1 MFLAFPNFNIWST
14 PLLLLTVQGL
24 IFAVL
29 ICNRYRKRKN
39 LSDLLLFFILLIT
52 CYHQTTYTLG
62 FMGWYDTFR
71 NTKINYG
78 LITLTIAIAPLI
90 YLYVKSI
97 TMSSF
102 NFRKKDWLHF
112 LPAFLVIIY
121 RIVIFSYDAIQP
133 GFAAT
138 QNGYLKIHLDEAYF
152 LPVYSI
158 FSYIQNT
165 LYLAF
170 TLQLFY
176 NYRKKIN
183 EYFSNTF
190 KLELNWIRNFLLLYI
205 ALFLY
210 DLIQTITGTIF
221 IDLDYKQQ
229 WWMTLF
235 TGLIIIYV
243 GIKGFFTDTTK
254 LKKLDFSFSPNRA
267 AIPERD
273 AVSKKKID
281 PEAIQKIKS
290 LMEDEKPY
298 LNPELN
304 LSDLANLAK
313 LTRAQ
318 LSEIINSGFHKNF
331 NDFVNS
337 YRVEAFKDMLH
348 EHKHK
353 QLSMLGIAYECGFN
367 SKATFNRV
375 FKKLTHS
382 SPSEFLKTF
391 G

>member
-1 MFLAFPNFNIWST
+1 MFLAFPEFNIWST
-14 PLLLLTVQGL
+14 PLLILTLQGL
-24 IFAVL
+24 IFAGL
-29 ICNRYRKRKN
+29 IFNRYRKQKN
-39 LSDLLLFFILLIT
+39 ISDLFLFSILIVT
-52 CYHQTTYTLG
+52 CYHQTCYTLG

-71 NTKINYG
+71 NTKINYA
-78 LITLTIAIAPLI
+78 LITLSIAIAPLI
-90 YLYVKSI
+90 YLYIKSI

-102 NFRKKDWLHF
+102 SFRKIDWLHF
-112 LPAFLVIIY
+112 LPAILVILY
-121 RIVIFSYDAIQP
+121 RLFIFSYDAVQP
-133 GFAAT
+133 GFSET
-138 QNGYLKIHLDEAYF
+138 QNGFLKIRFDETYF
-152 LPVYSI
+152 LPIYSI

-170 TLQLFY
+170 TVQLFF

-183 EYFSNTF
+183 QYFSNTF

-205 ALFLY
+205 LLFLY

-229 WWMTLF
+229 WWMVLF

-243 GIKGFFTDTTK
+243 GIKGFFTDTSK
-254 LKKLDFSFSPNRA
+254 LKKLDFSFSPNRT

-273 AVSKKKID
+273 TSIKKEI
-281 PEAIQKIKS
+281 PRYLIQNVRT
-290 LMEDEKPY
+290 LMEIEKPY

-304 LSDLANLAK
+304 LSDLAKQAK

-318 LSEIINSGFHKNF
+318 LSEIINSGFHQNF
-331 NDFVNS
+331 NDFVNG
-337 YRVEAFKDMLH
+337 YRVKAFKDMLN
-348 EHKHK
+348 EDKHK
-353 QLSMLGIAYECGFN
+353 QLSMLGIAHECGFN

-375 FKKLTHS
+375 FKKMTNS
-382 SPSEFLKTF
+382 SPSEFLKTI

>member
-1 MFLAFPNFNIWST
+1 MFLSFPDFNIWSS
-14 PLLLLTVQGL
+14 PLLILTVQGL
-24 IFAVL
+24 IFAGL
-29 ICNRYRKRKN
+29 IFKRYGKQKH

-71 NTKINYG
+71 NTKVNYA

-90 YLYVKSI
+90 YLYIKSL
-97 TMSSF
+97 TMSLF
-102 NFRKKDWLHF
+102 TFRKKDWLHF
-112 LPAFLVIIY
+112 LPAFLVIFY
-121 RIVIFSYDAIQP
+121 RLVIFSYDALQP
-133 GFAAT
+133 GFSET
-138 QNGYLKIHLDEAYF
+138 QNGYLKIHFDEAFF
-152 LPVYSI
+152 LPLYSS
-158 FSYIQNT
+158 FSYIQNI

-190 KLELNWIRNFLLLYI
+190 KLELNWIRNFLLLYLF
-205 ALFLY
+205 LFLY
-210 DLIQTITGTIF
+210 DLIQTLTGTMF
-221 IDLDYKQQ
+221 VDLNYKQK

-254 LKKLDFSFSPNRA
+254 LKKLDFSFSPNRIV
-267 AIPERD
+267 IPERES
-273 AVSKKKID
+273 VSKKTI
-281 PEAIQKIKS
+281 S
-290 LMEDEKPY
+290 LEEIRKLKLVMEDEKPY

-304 LSDLANLAK
+304 LSDLAKLAN

-318 LSEIINSGFHKNF
+318 LSEIINSGFQQNF

-337 YRVEAFKDMLH
+337 YRVEAFKSMLA
-348 EHKHK
+348 ENKHKHFTI
-353 QLSMLGIAYECGFN
+353 LGIAYECGFN

-375 FKKLTHS
+375 FKKLTS
-382 SPSEFLKTF
+382 TSPSEFLKSSN
-391 G
+391 